1 MLAFLPVQEVFPP
14 PPQLTLLGEDFATA
28 RERLD
33 TTSFLHGHV
42 RVSLAGLLPL
52 ERLRLVTFIRHPVR
66 LVASHY
72 LYFRHMPDLPM
83 HAPAK
88 ALGIADFLRA
98 YPQYGVNPQAR
109 YLNIALGQPRPVGDE
124 EAPTAAVSALSR
136 FDFVGVTE
144 RMGESLAAMSEHY
157 GLPCFDVG
165 RQNEGK
171 ASRDEV
177 EACEAV
183 LRRDEFLARL
193 GADLVLR
200 REAEERLNR
209 WRAERDV
216 ARAAAALLAGLKG
229 AGPMPWTLVREADAA
244 VTFLDGWYPQGWVG
258 TPQDSARYWW
268 SAEAAR
274 LLVASASPG
283 PLRISIQ
290 VVEALGF
297 DAARIRVTAGGRV
310 LPVEAELA
318 EPGIRLTFR
327 IDAALM
333 AARGGA
339 LAVSFIG
346 PRSSTF
352 AEHEPATGDHR
363 RRSFAIR
370 EVTIARETG

>member
-1 MLAFLPVQEVFPP
+1 
-14 PPQLTLLGEDFATA
+14 
-28 RERLD
+28 
-33 TTSFLHGHV
+33 
-42 RVSLAGLLPL
+42 
-52 ERLRLVTFIRHPVR
+52 
-66 LVASHY
+66 
-72 LYFRHMPDLPM
+72 MPDLPM

-98 YPQYGVNPQAR
+98 YPQYGVNPQTR
-109 YLNIALGQPRPVGDE
+109 YLNIAFGQPRPAGEE
-124 EAPTAAVSALSR
+124 EAPSVGATALFR

-157 GLPCFDVG
+157 GLPCIEVG

-200 REAEERLNR
+200 REAEDRLNR
-209 WRAERDV
+209 WLSERDV
-216 ARAAAALLAGLKG
+216 ARSAATLLAGLNG
-229 AGPMPWTLVREADAA
+229 SGPMPWVLAREADAA
-244 VTFLDGWYPQGWVG
+244 ATFLDGWYPQGWVG
-258 TPQDSARYWW
+258 APQDATRYWW

-283 PLRISIQ
+283 TLRISIQ

-297 DAARIRVTAGGRV
+297 DVARIRVTAAGRV
-310 LPVEAELA
+310 LPVETELA

-352 AEHEPATGDHR
+352 AEHDPAMGDHR